1 MTNNIRIQHC
11 LKSIWK
17 KLLSFC
23 PPEVN
28 CGSPITRSDD
38 WSHKGG
44 HKQIFRRAPR
54 GRGWDGGRQKGKEN
68 QNHFWQNLSKLW
80 CCIILGIQ
88 GELDISKISYS
99 SLSVAWFSSDLTVYC
114 DCEELR
120 HPVDLERYTV
130 VAFISQSPAD
140 FVLHEVPSGGFQPF
154 LLSQPPTS
162 LDNGQFQIGAALQPP
177 TCLSLPT
184 IPRSLKTK

>member
-1 MTNNIRIQHC
+1 MISLPELIDTTLWKDIVDKQQMQMSHDQQRKQPHC

-17 KLLSFC
+17 KLSFC

-68 QNHFWQNLSKLW
+68 QNHFWPNLSKLW
-80 CCIILGIQ
+80 CCIIVKIQ
-88 GELDISKISYS
+88 DELDSSEISSS
-99 SLSVAWFSSDLTVYC
+99 SLSVAWLSSDLTRVIVKSWSIEAPSWSW
-114 DCEELR
+114 DI
-120 HPVDLERYTV
+120 H
-130 VAFISQSPAD
+130 
-140 FVLHEVPSGGFQPF
+140 SGG
-154 LLSQPPTS
+154 LY
-162 LDNGQFQIGAALQPP
+162 
-177 TCLSLPT
+177 
-184 IPRSLKTK
+184 

>member
-28 CGSPITRSDD
+28 CGSPITRRDD

-80 CCIILGIQ
+80 CCIILGIR

-99 SLSVAWFSSDLTVYC
+99 SLSVAWFSSDLTVLIVKSWGTQLI
-114 DCEELR
+114 LR
-120 HPVDLERYTV
+120 DTQWPLL
-130 VAFISQSPAD
+130 ANPLLISCCTNFPQVGFNLFCSVSHQL
-140 FVLHEVPSGGFQPF
+140 VLTMVNFRSVPHCSR
-154 LLSQPPTS
+154 
-162 LDNGQFQIGAALQPP
+162 
-177 TCLSLPT
+177 
-184 IPRSLKTK
+184 PRV

>member
-28 CGSPITRSDD
+28 CGSPITRRDD
-38 WSHKGG
+38 WSRKGG

-68 QNHFWQNLSKLW
+68 QNHFWQNLSKPW
-80 CCIILGIQ
+80 CLIFQRYFTAVCVWLV
-88 GELDISKISYS
+88 LFRSH
-99 SLSVAWFSSDLTVYC
+99 SV

-120 HPVDLERYTV
+120 HPIDLERYT

-140 FVLHEVPSGGFQPF
+140 FVLHELPSGGFQPF

-184 IPRSLKTK
+184 IPRALKT